1 VNAAVSVILQLAV
14 IIVAARIAGALF
26 RVFRQPPV
34 VGEMFAGILLGPS
47 VAGHFFPVQHAWLFA
62 EASRPSLNLIAQ
74 FGIVLF
80 MFVVGTHIEL
90 DVFRRHSREIASIAS
105 ASIAVPFAFGLTLA
119 WELYPRFAAAG
130 APRLPFLLFIATAL
144 SVTAFPVLARILTD
158 RRLEA
163 TANGRTALVCAAIN
177 DAVAWALVAS
187 VVGLVRAGATVPFTV
202 HGVFIAFAAGV
213 VAAFAMPRLVPM
225 IEQIEKPAT
234 RYLLPVFFAMV
245 GLRTDLYLI
254 NGAGGSLFWCG
265 AIIAVATAGKLGGT
279 ALAGRAAGMP
289 GSDALTLGI
298 LMNTRG
304 LMELVVLNIGHDL
317 GLLPAGLFAMMVVMA
332 LVTTCMTGPL
342 LDLVVRSTPTRPR
355 SSPRR
360 TRTTAA
366 QP

>member
-1 VNAAVSVILQLAV
+1 MTAALHVLLQLAV
-14 IIVAARIAGALF
+14 IIIAARVVGAVF

-47 VAGHFFPVQHAWLFA
+47 LAGHFFPAEHARLFT
-62 EASRPSLNLIAQ
+62 EASRPALNYIAQ
-74 FGIVLF
+74 TGIILF

-90 DVFRRHSREIASIAS
+90 DVFRRHSRAIASMAT
-105 ASIAVPFAFGLTLA
+105 ASIAVPFVLGLALA
-119 WELYPRFAAAG
+119 RELYPRFAATG
-130 APRLPFLLFIATAL
+130 APMLPFVLFIATAL

-158 RRLEA
+158 RRLES
-163 TANGRTALVCAAIN
+163 TSNGRTALVCAAIN

-187 VVGLVRAGATVPFTV
+187 VLGLVRTGATVPFAV
-202 HGVFIAFAAGV
+202 HGVFIAFTTGV
-213 VAAFAMPRLVPM
+213 VAALVLPRLVPFL
-225 IEQIEKPAT
+225 ERLERPAT

-254 NGAGGSLFWCG
+254 NGVGGSLFWCI
-265 AIIAVATAGKLGGT
+265 AIIVVATVGKMGGT
-279 ALAGRAAGMP
+279 ALAGRAAGLP
-289 GSDALTLGI
+289 GSDAVTLGI

-317 GLLPAGLFAMMVVMA
+317 GLLPSGLFAMMVVMA

-342 LDLVVRSTPTRPR
+342 LDWMVRSTPTRPR
-355 SSPRR
+355 SSPHR

>member
-1 VNAAVSVILQLAV
+1 VTAVLSVILQLAV
-14 IIVAARIAGALF
+14 IIVAARVVGALF
-26 RVFRQPPV
+26 RALRQPPV

-47 VAGHFFPVQHAWLFA
+47 LAGHFFPHEHARLFA
-62 EASRPSLNLIAQ
+62 EASRPALNYVAQ
-74 FGIVLF
+74 GGIILF
-80 MFVVGTHIEL
+80 MFVVGTRIEL
-90 DVFRRHSREIASIAS
+90 DVFRRHSRDIASTAA
-105 ASIAVPFAFGLTLA
+105 ASIAVPFALGLALA
-119 WELYPRFAAAG
+119 SQLFPRFAAAG
-130 APRLPFLLFIATAL
+130 APRTAFVLFIATAM

-158 RRLEA
+158 RGLE
-163 TANGRTALVCAAIN
+163 TTPNGRTALVCAAIN

-187 VVGLVRAGATVPFTV
+187 VVGFVRAGATVPFTV
-202 HGVFIAFAAGV
+202 HGVFIAFVTGV
-213 VAAFAMPRLVPM
+213 VAALAIPGVVSFIQR
-225 IEQIEKPAT
+225 IERPVT

-254 NGAGGSLFWCG
+254 TDSGGSLFWCL
-265 AIIAVATAGKLGGT
+265 AIIVVATAGKLGGT
-279 ALAGRAAGMP
+279 ALAGRAAGMA

-317 GLLPAGLFAMMVVMA
+317 GLLPAGLFAMMVAMA

-342 LDLVVRSTPTRPR
+342 LDWVVRATPGRPR

-360 TRTTAA
+360 TRTTVA

>member
-1 VNAAVSVILQLAV
+1 VTAALSVLLQLAV
-14 IIVAARIAGALF
+14 IIVAARTAGALF

-47 VAGHFFPVQHAWLFA
+47 LAGHFFPAEHARLFTETTRQA
-62 EASRPSLNLIAQ
+62 LNYIAQ
-74 FGIVLF
+74 SGIILF

-90 DVFRRHSREIASIAS
+90 DVFRRHSRAIASMAA
-105 ASIAVPFAFGLTLA
+105 ASIAVPFVLGLALA
-119 WELYPRFAAAG
+119 SELYPRFAANG
-130 APRLPFLLFIATAL
+130 APMFPFVLFIATAL

-158 RRLEA
+158 RGLES

-187 VVGLVRAGATVPFTV
+187 VVGLVRTGATVPFAV
-202 HGVFIAFAAGV
+202 HGVFIAFTTGL
-213 VAAFAMPRLVPM
+213 VAALALPSLIPLFERF
-225 IEQIEKPAT
+225 ERPAT

-254 NGAGGSLFWCG
+254 NGTGGSLFWC
-265 AIIAVATAGKLGGT
+265 AVIVIVATVGKLGGT
-279 ALAGRAAGMP
+279 ALAGRAAGMA

-317 GLLPAGLFAMMVVMA
+317 GLLPSGLFAMMVVMA

-342 LDLVVRSTPTRPR
+342 LDWMVGSTPTRRR
-355 SSPRR
+355 SSRRR